1 MRGCTSK
8 FPSWS
13 LRFELL
19 HAMIHECTESY
30 GERMVIEKHAQW
42 IRAQSDVLG
51 SILGWFS
58 CRRLNRSL
66 EAVHFNGLE
75 HVWLRIKQPRQNKAK
90 RLVVLYMHGGG
101 FAILSPRLYIPLGA
115 ALASMIEKE
124 LGKLSKPQR

>member
-1 MRGCTSK
+1 
-8 FPSWS
+8 
-13 LRFELL
+13 
-19 HAMIHECTESY
+19 MIHECTESY